1 MFCLFKETKK
11 KKVSFYLGPLSYLKM
26 TIEERNGE
34 YDHIKKW
41 SVRETVEMG
50 KDGK

>member
-1 MFCLFKETKK
+1 MFCLLKETKK

-26 TIEERNGE
+26 TVEER
-34 YDHIKKW
+34 YHIKKW
-41 SVRETVEMG
+41 RVRETVEMG